1 MTDPDRYHSLDAVR
15 AFALL
20 GGIALHCTIAFLPGM
35 REGNYPIS
43 DDSQSVALSGV
54 FFIVH
59 IFRMS
64 LFFAIAG
71 FFAHVLL
78 VRLGTRSFIK
88 NRLRR
93 IALPLP
99 VGLLVTIPMMIPAYR
114 LAQTQLHLPW
124 PPTIRLPIPDM
135 QPPPWMH
142 LWFLYL
148 LLVLY
153 ALTMLAR
160 ATLVAVDR
168 RGALPGLA
176 DRLFAA
182 LVASRIGP
190 LIWAAP
196 SAVVLYYTPW
206 WQLWTGIPAPVM
218 GMIPNFPAV
227 LAFGSAFVFGWFLH
241 RQPGL
246 LEKLQRDWLLY
257 LIVAVASSVV
267 AISLIGA
274 SSKFYHVELPI
285 AERAAYAVSYNLAT
299 WCWMFGLIGAA
310 TRFLSRPNAT
320 WRYFADASFY
330 MYIVHL
336 PIVYLLAATMIR
348 WPVHWSVKYT
358 LNVTVTMVLLLAS
371 YHYLVR
377 STFVGQFLHGRR
389 YPRAGAAVIPAPS
402 ISPG

>member
-1 MTDPDRYHSLDAVR
+1 MTDTTRYHSLDAVR
-15 AFALL
+15 GFALL
-20 GGIALHCTIAFLPGM
+20 AGIALHATIAFLPGM

-43 DDSQSVALSGV
+43 DDSQSIALSAV
-54 FFIVH
+54 FFVIH

-78 VRLGTRSFIK
+78 VRLGVFGLVK

-99 VGLLVTIPMMIPAYR
+99 VSLLVVGPMMIPAFL
-114 LAQTQLHLPW
+114 LAKSQLDLPW
-124 PPTIRLPIPDM
+124 PPTVRLPIPDM

-153 ALTMLAR
+153 ALTLLAR
-160 ATLVAVDR
+160 AAVVIVDR
-168 RGALPGLA
+168 RGTLAGWA
-176 DRLFAA
+176 DRVFAGLIA
-182 LVASRIGP
+182 TRIGP
-190 LIWAAP
+190 IVWAAP

-206 WQLWTGIPAPVM
+206 WQLWSGIPAPVM

-227 LAFGSAFVFGWFLH
+227 LAFGSAFAFGWLLH
-241 RQPGL
+241 RQPAL
-246 LEKLQRDWLLY
+246 LEKLQRDWTLY
-257 LIVAVASSVV
+257 LGVAAISSVV

-274 SSKFYHVELPI
+274 SSKFYHVELPPPS
-285 AERAAYAVSYNLAT
+285 RAAYAVSYNLAT

-310 TRFLSRPNAT
+310 TRFLAHPNAR
-320 WRYFADASFY
+320 WRYLADASFY
-330 MYIVHL
+330 MYVIHL
-336 PIVYLLAATMIR
+336 PIVYLLAAAMVR

-358 LNVTVTMVLLLAS
+358 LTVVVTMAILLAS

-377 STFVGQFLHGRR
+377 GTFVGQFLNGRR
-389 YPRAGAAVIPAPS
+389 YPRTSPKVISTPS

>member
-1 MTDPDRYHSLDAVR
+1 MSDTTRYHALDAVR
-15 AFALL
+15 GFALL
-20 GGIALHCTIAFLPGM
+20 AGIALHATIAFLPGM

-43 DDSQSVALSGV
+43 DDSQSIELSAV
-54 FFIVH
+54 FFVIH

-78 VRLGTRSFIK
+78 VRVGVVGLIK

-99 VGLLVTIPMMIPAYR
+99 VSLLVVGPMMVPAFL
-114 LAQTQLHLPW
+114 LAKSQLHLPW
-124 PPTIRLPIPDM
+124 PPTVRLPIPDM

-153 ALTMLAR
+153 ALTLLAR
-160 ATLVAVDR
+160 AAVVAADRQETLV
-168 RGALPGLA
+168 GWA
-176 DRLFAA
+176 DRVFAA
-182 LVASRIGP
+182 LMASRIGP
-190 LIWAAP
+190 VVWAAP

-206 WQLWTGIPAPVM
+206 WQLWSGIPAPVM

-227 LAFGSAFVFGWFLH
+227 LAFGSAFAFGWFLH
-241 RQPGL
+241 RQPAL

-257 LIVAVASSVV
+257 LVVAMISSLV

-274 SSKFYHVELPI
+274 GSKFYHVELPVPS
-285 AERAAYAVSYNLAT
+285 RAAYAVSYNLAT

-310 TRFLSRPNAT
+310 TRFLARPSVT
-320 WRYFADASFY
+320 WRYLADASFY

-336 PIVYLLAATMIR
+336 PIVYLLSAAMVR

-358 LNVTVTMVLLLAS
+358 LNVAVTMGVLLAS

-377 STFVGQFLHGRR
+377 GTFVGQFLNGRR
-389 YPRAGAAVIPAPS
+389 YPRTTAKVISAPHS
-402 ISPG
+402 SPG

>member
-1 MTDPDRYHSLDAVR
+1 MIDSNRYHSLDAVR

-20 GGIALHCTIAFLPGM
+20 TGIALHCTISFLPGM

-43 DDSQSVALSGV
+43 DDSQSVVLSGV
-54 FFIVH
+54 FFVIH

-78 VRLGTRSFIK
+78 QRLGPKGLIK

-99 VGLLVTIPMMIPAYR
+99 VSLLVAGPLMIPAFL
-114 LAQTQLHLPW
+114 LANSQLHLPW
-124 PPTIRLPIPDM
+124 PPTVQLPIPDM

-153 ALTMLAR
+153 ALTLLTR
-160 ATLVAVDR
+160 AAVVTVDR
-168 RGALPGLA
+168 RGTLTAWA
-176 DRLFAA
+176 DRAFAA
-182 LVASRIGP
+182 LTASRLGP
-190 LIWAAP
+190 LVWAAP

-206 WQLWTGIPAPVM
+206 WQLWSGIPAPVM

-227 LAFGSAFVFGWFLH
+227 LAFGSAFTFGWFLH
-241 RQPGL
+241 RQPAL

-274 SSKFYHVELPI
+274 SSKFYHVELPMPS
-285 AERAAYAVSYNLAT
+285 RVAYAASYNLAT

-310 TRFLSRPNAT
+310 TRFLPNPNAT
-320 WRYFADASFY
+320 WRYLADASFY
-330 MYIVHL
+330 IYIAHL
-336 PIVYLLAATMIR
+336 PIVYLLAASMVR

-358 LNVTVTMVLLLAS
+358 LNVAITMVVLLAS

-377 STFVGQFLHGRR
+377 DTFVGQFLNGRR
-389 YPRAGAAVIPAPS
+389 YPGVAAKVTPTPS
-402 ISPG
+402 TSPG